1 MPSTEERLRQLVADN
16 LEVDGQP
23 IGASLDLNTSLSN
36 TGVSSMDIVAF
47 AKVIQEEFNVTF
59 TAQNCAEL
67 RTLSDVIKFLDAS
80 AA

>member
-1 MPSTEERLRQLVADN
+1 MASTEERIRQLVADN

-23 IGASLDLNTSLSN
+23 IGASLDLNTRLGDA
-36 TGVSSMDIVAF
+36 GVSSMDIVAF

-59 TAQNCAEL
+59 TEQNCAEL
-67 RTLSDVIKFLDAS
+67 QTLSDVIKFLDAG